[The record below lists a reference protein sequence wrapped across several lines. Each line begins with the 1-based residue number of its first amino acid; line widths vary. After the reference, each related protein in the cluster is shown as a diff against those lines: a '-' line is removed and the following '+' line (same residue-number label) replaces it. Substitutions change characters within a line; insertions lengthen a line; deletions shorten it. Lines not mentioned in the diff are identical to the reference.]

1 MYFTALHFNGLDS
14 TALHCTAL
22 HCIVHGVLYLAPC
35 TLHLVCLLRQLHNDR
50 DGYSV
55 PGQDNV
61 EHHVLVVLTLGPLE
75 EHVVTSS
82 SAQNLNQL
90 HYCHS

>member
-1 MYFTALHFNGLDS
+1 MCQKKSIPPNNYF
-14 TALHCTAL
+14 LHCTKIDEKL
-22 HCIVHGVLYLAPC
+22 HLAPC

-50 DGYSV
+50 DGYGV

-61 EHHVLVVLTLGPLE
+61 ERPVFVVLTLGALD

-82 SAQNLNQL
+82 SAQDFNQL
-90 HYCHS
+90 H

>member
-1 MYFTALHFNGLDS
+1 M
-14 TALHCTAL
+14 
-22 HCIVHGVLYLAPC
+22 HGVLYIAPCTLHLAPC

-50 DGYSV
+50 DGYGV

-61 EHHVLVVLTLGPLE
+61 ERPVFVVLTLGALD

-82 SAQNLNQL
+82 SAQDLNQL
-90 HYCHS
+90 HYCHL